1 MVTGQWVDYIMN
13 VMNGDESEMG
23 KIQRIIMFKGDIETT
38 AYFSMQMEKTFQEL
52 GYETFFYDYQNV
64 AKSVKELLLFLR
76 KGSTAVVTFNYHGL
90 CGDSE
95 VFYDKEQGGYIWN
108 DFDVPCINIV
118 VDHPFYY
125 HRFFENLP
133 KRYIHVSIDKNH
145 EKYMEEYFP
154 AIERGPFLPLGGTSL
169 APEGNYKPISER
181 SMDIVFTG
189 NYVRPE
195 NFCVYIER
203 AGEEYTQFYMGILEE
218 LKKDPSRLL
227 EDVARE
233 HIIKEIPDVTHDEI
247 KETLGNMIFL
257 DMYIRFYF
265 RGEAVRILAE
275 AGFKVHVFGNG
286 WEELECGRKEN
297 ILIGGSLDS
306 LGCLEKIAD
315 GKISLNVMP
324 WFKAGSHDR
333 IFNSMLNGA
342 VCLTDSSDYLDEY
355 LRHGEN
361 ALVYD
366 LKNLEELPELAEK
379 FLGNPEKMQAV
390 ADAGFQMAGKYHTWK
405 DRAMEIHRLLQTM
418 N

>member
-1 MVTGQWVDYIMN
+1 MP
-13 VMNGDESEMG
+13 G
-23 KIQRIIMFKGDIETT
+23 KRQRIIMFKGDIETT
-38 AYFSMQMEKTFQEL
+38 AYFSMQMEKTFLKL
-52 GYETFFYDYQNV
+52 GYETFFYDYQNET
-64 AKSVKELLLFLR
+64 KSAKELLRFLR
-76 KGSTAVVTFNYHGL
+76 RGAAAVVTFNYHGL

-95 VFYDKEQGGYIWN
+95 IFYDRDQGGYIW
-108 DFDVPCINIV
+108 DAFDVPCINIV

-125 HRFFENLP
+125 HRFFGNLP
-133 KRYIHVSIDKNH
+133 RRYIHISIDKNH

-154 AIERGPFLPLGGTSL
+154 DIERGPFLPLAGTSL
-169 APEGNYKPISER
+169 TPAGDYKPVKER

-189 NYVRPE
+189 NYVPPR
-195 NFCVYIER
+195 NFHVYIER
-203 AGEEYTQFYMGILEE
+203 AGDEYTQFYMGILEE
-218 LKKDPSRLL
+218 LKENPSKLL

-233 HIIKEIPDVTHDEI
+233 HIRKEIPDATHEEI

-265 RGEAVRILAE
+265 RGEAVRLLAE
-275 AGFKVHVFGNG
+275 AGFPIHVFGNG
-286 WEELECGRKEN
+286 WEDLECGKKEN
-297 ILIGGSLDS
+297 IIIGGGLDS

-333 IFNSMLNGA
+333 VFNSMLNGA

-355 LRHGEN
+355 LKQGEN

-366 LKNLEELPELAEK
+366 LRHLEALPALAGELLK
-379 FLGNPEKMQAV
+379 NPEKMQAV
-390 ADAGFQMAGKYHTWK
+390 ADAGFQMAEKYHTWEL
-405 DRAMEIHRLLQTM
+405 RAIEIHRLLESM

>member
-1 MVTGQWVDYIMN
+1 MA
-13 VMNGDESEMG
+13 G
-23 KIQRIIMFKGDIETT
+23 KIKRIVLFKGDIETT
-38 AYFSMQMEKTFQEL
+38 AYFSMQMEKTFIEL
-52 GYETFFYDYQNV
+52 GYETFFYDYQRV

-95 VFYDKEQGGYIWN
+95 VFYDKKQGGYIWD

-154 AIERGPFLPLGGTSL
+154 DIERGPFLPLAGTGL
-169 APEGNYKPISER
+169 APFGDHKPVKER

-218 LKKDPSRLL
+218 LKQNPSRLL
-227 EDVARE
+227 EDVATE
-233 HIIKEIPDVTHDEI
+233 HILKEIPGATHDEVR
-247 KETLGNMIFL
+247 ETLGNMIFL

-275 AGFKVHVFGNG
+275 AGFKVYVFGNG
-286 WEELECGRKEN
+286 WEELTCVKKEN
-297 ILIGGSLDS
+297 IIMGGSLDS

-342 VCLTDSSDYLDEY
+342 VCLTDSSGYLDGF
-355 LRHGEN
+355 LKDGEN
-361 ALVYD
+361 ALIYD
-366 LKNLEELPELAEK
+366 LEHMEKLPALAGE
-379 FLGNPEKMQAV
+379 FLKDPDRMQAV
-390 ADAGFQMAGKYHTWK
+390 ADAGFQMAEKYHTWRH
-405 DRAMEIHRLLQTM
+405 RALEIHKLLETI

>member
-1 MVTGQWVDYIMN
+1 MN

-38 AYFSMQMEKTFQEL
+38 AYFSMQMEKTFHEL
-52 GYETFFYDYQNV
+52 GYETFFYDYRDV

-169 APEGNYKPISER
+169 APKGNYKPISER

-247 KETLGNMIFL
+247 
-257 DMYIRFYF
+257 
-265 RGEAVRILAE
+265 
-275 AGFKVHVFGNG
+275 GNG
-286 WEELECGRKEN
+286 WEELECVRKEN

>member
-1 MVTGQWVDYIMN
+1 MA
-13 VMNGDESEMG
+13 G
-23 KIQRIIMFKGDIETT
+23 KIQRIVMFKGDIETT
-38 AYFSMQMEKTFQEL
+38 AYFSMQMEKTFLEL

-76 KGSTAVVTFNYHGL
+76 KGATAVVTFNYHGL
-90 CGDSE
+90 CGESE
-95 VFYDKEQGGYIWN
+95 MFYDKDQGGYIW
-108 DFDVPCINIV
+108 DGFDVPCINIV

-125 HRFFENLP
+125 HRFFDIMP
-133 KRYIHVSIDKNH
+133 KRYIHVSIDQNH

-154 AIERGPFLPLGGTSL
+154 QIERGPFLPLAGTSL
-169 APEGNYKPISER
+169 TPMGDYRPIGER

-189 NYVRPE
+189 NYVPPE

-203 AGEEYTQFYMGILEE
+203 AGEEYTQFYMGILDE
-218 LKKDPSRLL
+218 LKKNPSRLL

-233 HIIKEIPDVTHDEI
+233 HICREIPEATHDEVR
-247 KETLGNMIFL
+247 ETLGNMIFL

-275 AGFKVHVFGNG
+275 AGFPVHVFGNG
-286 WEELECGRKEN
+286 WEDLECGKKEN
-297 ILIGGSLDS
+297 IIIGGSLDS

-342 VCLTDSSDYLDEY
+342 VCLTDSSEYLDGY
-355 LRHGEN
+355 LKHGEN
-361 ALVYD
+361 AFVYD
-366 LKNLEELPELAEK
+366 LEHLEALPALVGDVLKNQER
-379 FLGNPEKMQAV
+379 MQAV

-405 DRAMEIHRLLQTM
+405 LRAMEIHKLLQTM
-418 N
+418 D

>member
-1 MVTGQWVDYIMN
+1 MA
-13 VMNGDESEMG
+13 G

-38 AYFSMQMEKTFQEL
+38 AYFSMQMEKTFLEL
-52 GYETFFYDYQNV
+52 GYETFFYDYQNQK
-64 AKSVKELLLFLR
+64 KSVKELLLFLK
-76 KGSTAVVTFNYHGL
+76 KGITVMITFNYHGL

-95 VFYDKEQGGYIWN
+95 IIYDKEQGGYIW
-108 DFDVPCINIV
+108 DAFDVPCINIV

-125 HRFFENLP
+125 HRFFGNLP

-154 AIERGPFLPLGGTSL
+154 DIERGPFLPLAGTSL
-169 APEGNYKPISER
+169 TPSGDYKPICER

-189 NYVRPE
+189 NYVPPK

-218 LKKDPSRLL
+218 LKENPSKLL

-233 HIIKEIPDVTHDEI
+233 HIYKEIPDATHDEVR
-247 KETLGNMIFL
+247 ETLGNMIFL

-265 RGEAVRILAE
+265 RGEAVRMLAE
-275 AGFKVHVFGNG
+275 AGLPVHVFGNG
-286 WEELECGRKEN
+286 WEDLECGRKEN
-297 ILIGGSLDS
+297 IIIGGSLDS

-355 LRHGEN
+355 LKHGEN
-361 ALVYD
+361 SSIYD
-366 LKNLEELPELAEK
+366 LKHLENLPALAEELLK
-379 FLGNPEKMQAV
+379 NQEKMQTI
-390 ADAGFQMAGKYHTWK
+390 ADAGFQMAEKYHTWK
-405 DRAMEIHRLLQTM
+405 LRAMEIHKLLRTM
-418 N
+418 D